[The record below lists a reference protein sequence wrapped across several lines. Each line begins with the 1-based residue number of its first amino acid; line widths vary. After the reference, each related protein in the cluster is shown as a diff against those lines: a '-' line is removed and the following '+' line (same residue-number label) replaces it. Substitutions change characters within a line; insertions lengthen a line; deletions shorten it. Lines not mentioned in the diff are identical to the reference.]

1 MLQSL
6 HIQKLFVLLVA
17 KLKARRGDLD
27 GVQLIIAGG
36 YDDRVMENKEH
47 YLELRMLAD
56 SLKVQGHIS
65 FMRSFSDGE
74 KRTLLHHST
83 CLLYTPDKEHF
94 GIVPVEA
101 MYLQCPVIAVRS
113 GGPLETVLDGQT
125 GYLCSPEADSF
136 ADAMEKFVTDRKL
149 GAKLG
154 KAGRQRVIEK
164 FSFETFTKQLNS
176 TVLGLCQP

>member
-1 MLQSL
+1 MLVFL
-6 HIQKLFVLLVA
+6 AA
-17 KLKARRGDLD
+17 KLKERCGLD

-56 SLKVQGHIS
+56 SLKVQAHVS
-65 FMRSFSDGE
+65 YMRSFSDAE

-113 GGPLETVLDGQT
+113 GGPLETVLDGHT

-136 ADAMEKFVTDRKL
+136 ADAMEKFVVDRKL

-154 KAGRQRVIEK
+154 KAGRERVIEK
-164 FSFETFTKQLNS
+164 FSFETFTKELNS
-176 TVLGLCQP
+176 TVLGLCQ

>member
-1 MLQSL
+1 M
-6 HIQKLFVLLVA
+6 IVA
-17 KLKARRGDLD
+17 KLKASRGDLD

-36 YDDRVMENKEH
+36 YDDRVMENKEE
-47 YLELRMLAD
+47 YLELRWLAD
-56 SLKVQGHIS
+56 SLKIQAHVS

-101 MYLQCPVIAVRS
+101 MYLQCPVIAVNS
-113 GGPLETVLDGQT
+113 GGPLETVLDGHT
-125 GYLCSPEADSF
+125 GYLCAPNADSF
-136 ADAMEKFVTDRKL
+136 AEAMVKFVADPKL

-164 FSFETFTKQLNS
+164 FSFETFTKEINS
-176 TVLGLCQP
+176 IVLGLCGQ